1 MPMVSKKSVEKI
13 VNIMEQ
19 NMLTLKNLLKQR
31 GLENFSNEK
40 LEKVESKISE
50 LRKFSNGEE
59 EFIIK
64 NRDRIMEIQEECI
77 EIIASYSK
85 ELDDTRA
92 FIVQNKSASSQRSTE
107 LITSILNNLIEKQQ
121 DQINFYNSEI
131 SEFKKLLH
139 HDSDTPSTVI
149 DFMRLRNRRCEE
161 YIEWF
166 ETLKKSWTGKST
178 LTIEDLEKFGEEIE
192 GIIEKLE
199 NDNDLS
205 QDKIDGYDEMS
216 DIDSDTP
223 HAMKGYFEYLIEK
236 QELDIE
242 SLEELIAVI
251 DNDVEFDENED
262 DIHENDTPYEAPN
275 SQNISNEQLDI
286 IKTRLAKGEITI
298 EEYNNLKSILE

>member
-1 MPMVSKKSVEKI
+1 
-13 VNIMEQ
+13 
-19 NMLTLKNLLKQR
+19 
-31 GLENFSNEK
+31 
-40 LEKVESKISE
+40 
-50 LRKFSNGEE
+50 
-59 EFIIK
+59 
-64 NRDRIMEIQEECI
+64 MEIQEECI
-77 EIIASYSK
+77 EIIDSYSK
-85 ELDDTRA
+85 ELDDTMTS
-92 FIVQNKSASSQRSTE
+92 IVQNKSALSQRSNE
-107 LITSILNNLIEKQQ
+107 LATSILNNLIEKQQ

-199 NDNDLS
+199 NDNDSS
-205 QDKIDGYDEMS
+205 QDKIDVYDGIS

-242 SLEELIAVI
+242 SLEELREVI
-251 DNDVEFDENED
+251 DDAKFDENED
-262 DIHENDTPYEAPN
+262 DIHEKDPPYEKP
-275 SQNISNEQLDI
+275 SFQNTSGEQLDI

-298 EEYNNLKSILE
+298 EEYNTLKSILE

>member
-1 MPMVSKKSVEKI
+1 MKL
-13 VNIMEQ
+13 VN
-19 NMLTLKNLLKQR
+19 L
-31 GLENFSNEK
+31 G
-40 LEKVESKISE
+40 
-50 LRKFSNGEE
+50 
-59 EFIIK
+59 
-64 NRDRIMEIQEECI
+64 
-77 EIIASYSK
+77 
-85 ELDDTRA
+85 
-92 FIVQNKSASSQRSTE
+92 
-107 LITSILNNLIEKQQ
+107 
-121 DQINFYNSEI
+121 
-131 SEFKKLLH
+131 
-139 HDSDTPSTVI
+139 
-149 DFMRLRNRRCEE
+149 
-161 YIEWF
+161 WF
-166 ETLKKSWTGKST
+166 ETIKKSWTEKSPLT
-178 LTIEDLEKFGEEIE
+178 LDDLKKFGEEIE

-298 EEYNNLKSILE
+298 EEYNTLKSILE

>member
-1 MPMVSKKSVEKI
+1 MVSKKSVEKI

-199 NDNDLS
+199 NDNDSS
-205 QDKIDGYDEMS
+205 QDKIDVYDGIS

-242 SLEELIAVI
+242 SLEELREVI
-251 DNDVEFDENED
+251 DDAKFDENED
-262 DIHENDTPYEAPN
+262 DIHEKDPPYEKP
-275 SQNISNEQLDI
+275 SFQNTSGEQLDI

-298 EEYNNLKSILE
+298 EEYNTLKSILE